1 MAAKNEPY
9 RYNYQA
15 LDKLLAENYDPKEL
29 GNQLDEI
36 LPLLKLR
43 QASMSDLVYLARDED
58 DFGRSLTYHHYTLR
72 QLRDIFWWQ
81 ITKINNSRTNRDE
94 PNPNP

>member
-1 MAAKNEPY
+1 MAAENEPY

-15 LDKLLAENYDPKEL
+15 LDKLLSENYDPKEL

-36 LPLLKLR
+36 
-43 QASMSDLVYLARDED
+43 MSDLVYLARDED

-81 ITKINNSRTNRDE
+81 TTKTN
-94 PNPNP
+94 NPNPSSDEQTT

>member
-1 MAAKNEPY
+1 MAPENEPY

-15 LDKLLAENYDPKEL
+15 LDKLLSENCDPKEL

-36 LPLLKLR
+36 
-43 QASMSDLVYLARDED
+43 MSDLVYLARDED

-94 PNPNP
+94 TNPNPSSDEQRI